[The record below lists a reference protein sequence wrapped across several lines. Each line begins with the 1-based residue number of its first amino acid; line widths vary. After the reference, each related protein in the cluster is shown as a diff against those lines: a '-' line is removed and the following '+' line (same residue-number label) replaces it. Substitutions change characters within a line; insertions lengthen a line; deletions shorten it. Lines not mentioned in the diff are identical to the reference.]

1 MGFGESVISP
11 RASDGCLQSWRRR
24 SLPRAPTCFSFGSD
38 LKTCLHITRNMATQ
52 LLRLGF
58 RQAVRGIFAYL
69 AGAMRAAV
77 QQGSYDCIHS
87 TAMGGIFPTTT
98 WERCHF
104 GRLHLTWSW
113 YIFLVLYFH
122 VVFTWI
128 LWQLTS
134 HGLVLVASGGSWRDP
149 FCRQLAR
156 SGLGLPLLTLRR
168 NLYLIETQNSRTQNF
183 YLIETKKL

>member
-58 RQAVRGIFAYL
+58 RQAVSGIFAYL

-87 TAMGGIFPTTT
+87 TAMGGIFPTM
-98 WERCHF
+98 WKRYHF
-104 GRLHLTWSW
+104 GRLPLTLMVMVMIYICSVLFPRGFHLNFVATDLTWP
-113 YIFLVLYFH
+113 
-122 VVFTWI
+122 
-128 LWQLTS
+128 
-134 HGLVLVASGGSWRDP
+134 GAGG
-149 FCRQLAR
+149 
-156 SGLGLPLLTLRR
+156 
-168 NLYLIETQNSRTQNF
+168 
-183 YLIETKKL
+183 